1 MNSEPQKEHRWLQ
14 QLVGDWECE
23 GEAAMEPGKPPA
35 KWKSTESVRSLG
47 GLWVLCEGE
56 GDMPG
61 GGHMSSVI
69 TLGFDPKKGRYVGT
83 FVASVMNTLWLYDG
97 GLDAAGTTLTLDAEG
112 PKMSGDGTT
121 QYKDIVEIKSPD
133 HRVLRSTMLTDDG
146 QWIEIMRGNYRRKK

>member
-23 GEAAMEPGKPPA
+23 GEAAMEPGKPTV

-56 GDMPG
+56 GDTPG
-61 GGHMSSVI
+61 GGRMSSVI

-83 FVASVMNTLWLYDG
+83 FVASVMTTLWLYDG
-97 GLDAAGTTLTLDAEG
+97 GLDEAGTTLTLDAEG
-112 PKMSGDGTT
+112 PTMSGTGTT

-146 QWIEIMRGNYRRKK
+146 QWIEIMRGDYRRKK

>member
-83 FVASVMNTLWLYDG
+83 FVASVMTTLWLYDG
-97 GLDAAGTTLTLDAEG
+97 GLDEAGTTLTLDAEG
-112 PKMSGDGTT
+112 PTMSGDGTT

-146 QWIEIMRGNYRRKK
+146 QWVEIMRGDYRRKK